1 MSQGVIGTRLY
12 GYGTGESTT
21 STTAARG
28 AVVLSGRKASGT
40 GSIAISNTGNV
51 LTVDNDGTT
60 RLVLKGNGDLLI
72 DGSAAD
78 LAQAGRD
85 IDVAYDDWLV
95 YNRADLEAAGLLDGS
110 FVNVT
115 RMQRLI
121 TGAIWQLSERIR
133 HMEKNYGRGT
143 A

>member
-1 MSQGVIGTRLY
+1 MRLESLEEAVTDIQRTLY
-12 GYGTGESTT
+12 GNSKERNGGGLYGLVMKS
-21 STTAARG
+21 SR
-28 AVVLSGRKASGT
+28 
-40 GSIAISNTGNV
+40 
-51 LTVDNDGTT
+51 
-60 RLVLKGNGDLLI
+60 RLDEVERR
-72 DGSAAD
+72 AAD